1 MMAQNSPSRIKVRCW
16 FRVHREQDQSQWLV
30 QGSPSRNRARCW
42 FRVLQIG
49 IELMLVQGSPSRIRA
64 IDSDSGFSVQDYS
77 YRFWFRVLRVGLEL
91 DAGSG
96 FSEQGQSQILV
107 QGSPCRIRARYWFRV
122 LRVGLELD
130 TGSGFSV
137 KDQSWMLLQG
147 LGMNFPTD
155 ETNSYLSNYRDLFFR
170 FNTFLKFIIYA
181 SHFVDMFLNVQE

>member
-16 FRVHREQDQSQWLV
+16 FRVHREQDQSQMLV

-49 IELMLVQGSPSRIRA
+49 IKLMLVQGSPSRIRA

-91 DAGSG
+91 DTGSG
-96 FSEQGQSQILV
+96 FSEQDYSYRFWFTVFEQAQSQMLV
-107 QGSPCRIRARYWFRV
+107 QGSPSRNRARYWFRV

-130 TGSGFSV
+130 TG
-137 KDQSWMLLQG
+137 
-147 LGMNFPTD
+147 
-155 ETNSYLSNYRDLFFR
+155 
-170 FNTFLKFIIYA
+170 
-181 SHFVDMFLNVQE
+181 

>member
-16 FRVHREQDQSQWLV
+16 FRVHREQDQSQMLV

-77 YRFWFRVLRVGLEL
+77 YRF
-91 DAGSG
+91 
-96 FSEQGQSQILV
+96 
-107 QGSPCRIRARYWFRV
+107 WFRV